1 MFRNRTG
8 QGDRG
13 KRMTSR
19 LLRSFALTLACVL
32 TLAPALPLAAQA
44 ADQRANGANAE
55 RHVRGLEFSTRVE
68 GRRIPDYLRTLLEDA
83 RELGPDAEDGPLPPA
98 TLAQLRRRAQEDEK
112 RLEEVLKS
120 EAYYDGR
127 VSTSVRQAAGGA
139 FEVVYFVVLGTRSM
153 IGRFD
158 IVYSDYPEGGSAENG
173 RPATGAELGLV
184 PNRAAT
190 ADRVIDLTQK
200 AISALHNNGYP
211 EAKLDRRR
219 VVVDL
224 FSSEAR
230 VTLYM
235 TAGPRYVFGETRILN
250 EGGRTDPAYIRQLS
264 TFRQGKIYDRR
275 EVDSTVDALRGTGLF
290 AGVSVTSGAP
300 EGDALPQ
307 EIEVTERAPRTV
319 RLGAKW
325 STSEGAGVGGSWEHR
340 NLFGRA
346 EMLTLGL
353 GIAQIEQSA
362 TADFRKPNFLRPG
375 QSLLASAEIAHEES
389 DAYTEDRI
397 KAGVSLERPLTERW
411 TGTLGVTFQITE
423 TEDLNGRIS
432 YQLLGIPATLR
443 YDSTDDILD
452 PRKGIRAM
460 LAGTPY
466 FGASDETA
474 TTFTKL
480 EASGSTYLELNEEFL
495 LALRGRYGL
504 IAADDTTDVPG
515 STRFYAGGGG
525 SVRGYGYQ
533 MAGPLDAR
541 GDPDGGRSVL
551 EASAEIRYRFSETI
565 GAVAFVDGGQAFSN
579 LAPSLSDP
587 LLWGAGVGLRYYT
600 PIGPVRLDIATPLN
614 RRKNVDDAFQIYVS
628 LGQAF

>member
-55 RHVRGLEFSTRVE
+55 RHVRGLEFSTRGE

-230 VTLYM
+230 VSLYM

-307 EIEVTERAPRTV
+307 EIEV
-319 RLGAKW
+319 
-325 STSEGAGVGGSWEHR
+325 
-340 NLFGRA
+340 
-346 EMLTLGL
+346 
-353 GIAQIEQSA
+353 
-362 TADFRKPNFLRPG
+362 
-375 QSLLASAEIAHEES
+375 
-389 DAYTEDRI
+389 
-397 KAGVSLERPLTERW
+397 
-411 TGTLGVTFQITE
+411 
-423 TEDLNGRIS
+423 
-432 YQLLGIPATLR
+432 
-443 YDSTDDILD
+443 
-452 PRKGIRAM
+452 
-460 LAGTPY
+460 
-466 FGASDETA
+466 
-474 TTFTKL
+474 
-480 EASGSTYLELNEEFL
+480 
-495 LALRGRYGL
+495 
-504 IAADDTTDVPG
+504 
-515 STRFYAGGGG
+515 
-525 SVRGYGYQ
+525 
-533 MAGPLDAR
+533 
-541 GDPDGGRSVL
+541 
-551 EASAEIRYRFSETI
+551 
-565 GAVAFVDGGQAFSN
+565 
-579 LAPSLSDP
+579 
-587 LLWGAGVGLRYYT
+587 
-600 PIGPVRLDIATPLN
+600 
-614 RRKNVDDAFQIYVS
+614 
-628 LGQAF
+628 